1 VKIEN
6 LGKIQFNRLAKKIA
20 DIIDNR
26 FCEKEVL
33 DNGLSLSTIDV
44 FENYKLKKKAFTLY
58 ETCDTEE
65 EFLSKLQTIPKE
77 ELLMIKESDKVR
89 NRIFD

>member
-1 VKIEN
+1 MKIEN
-6 LGKIQFNRLAKKIA
+6 LGKIQFNRLSKKIA

-26 FCEKEVL
+26 FCEKTDM
-33 DNGLSLSTIDV
+33 DNGLSYTTIDV

-58 ETCDTEE
+58 EVCDTEE
-65 EFLSKLQTIPKE
+65 EFFNKLNTLTKE
-77 ELLMIKESDKVR
+77 EFELIRESDKVR